1 MAHYIRWFEEMT
13 LDDLSLVGG
22 KNASLGELC
31 RSLRPLGVKIPPG
44 FAITADAYW
53 KLLDVGGLRA
63 RLAELMRGL
72 DPHDTEML
80 ARQAATARE
89 LVEGTEL
96 PAAVWDEVRGAYDRL
111 SQDGASQSVA
121 VRSSATA
128 EDLPGASFAGQHE
141 SYLNVAGHEALR
153 TACRRC
159 FASLFTDRAIS
170 YRAERGF
177 DHMKVAL
184 AVAVQRMVRSDS
196 ASSGVMFTLD
206 TETGFRDLVL
216 IDAAYGLGENI
227 VKGVV
232 DPDEF
237 YVFKPTLATAP
248 RPILRRRLGAK
259 QLRMIYGDAPGDS
272 ATRNVDVPD
281 AERHRFSITDDEV
294 LSLAR
299 TAVAIEAHYSA
310 RAGHPTPMDIE
321 WAKDGPEGELFIVQA
336 RPETVESG
344 RSVEVLER
352 HVLEAEGEVIVTGT
366 SVGQKIGAGAA
377 RVIRDPAHLHAF
389 EAGEVLVAGTTT
401 PDWEPVMKR
410 AAAIVTERGGRTCH
424 AAIVARE
431 LGIPAIVGA
440 SDAIARVEAGTVV
453 TVSCAE
459 GDVGRVYRGALPH
472 RVDRVEIGTLPR
484 PRTKIMMNVA
494 DPDRALSLAA
504 LPNDGVGLARVEFI
518 INNTIRAHP
527 MALLHPERVRDEHV
541 RAELDLL
548 TRAYSDRAEYF
559 VDQLAQGVGT
569 IAAAFYP
576 KPVVVRLSDF
586 KSNEYATLLG
596 GNDFEPRE
604 ENPMIGLRG
613 ASRYTHPSY
622 AEAFAL
628 ECAAMRRVRED
639 MGLTNV
645 ELMIPFCRR
654 VAEGER
660 VLAEMARHGLRRGER
675 GLKVLVMCEI
685 PNNVVCIDAF
695 CQLFDGISIGS
706 NDLTQLT
713 LGVDRDSAL
722 VAFEFD
728 ERDPGVLE
736 MLRQAVTGARRN
748 GRHVAICGQAPSD
761 HPEIAAFLVDLGIDA
776 LSLNPDSV
784 LQTTLAVLE
793 IERKQQPVGVP
804 PGEARAAAS

>member
-1 MAHYIRWFEEMT
+1 MAAYIRWFEEIS
-13 LDDLSLVGG
+13 LDDLALVGG
-22 KNASLGELC
+22 KNASLGELW

-53 KLLDVGGLRA
+53 KVLEAGGLRG
-63 RLAELMRGL
+63 RITELLKGL
-72 DPHDTEML
+72 DLRDTDLL
-80 ARQAATARE
+80 ARRAAAVRE
-89 LVEGTEL
+89 LIEGTPL
-96 PAAVWDEVRGAYDRL
+96 PGVVWDEVRLAYDQL
-111 SQDGASQSVA
+111 MKDGVNRSVA

-128 EDLPGASFAGQHE
+128 EDLPGASFAGQQE
-141 SYLNVAGHEALR
+141 SFLNVSGHEALQL
-153 TACRRC
+153 ACRRC

-170 YRAERGF
+170 YRTERGF

-184 AVAVQRMVRSDS
+184 SIGVQRMVRSDT
-196 ASSGVMFTLD
+196 ACAGVMFTLD
-206 TETGFRDLVL
+206 TETGFRDVVL
-216 IDAAYGLGENI
+216 INAAYGLGENL
-227 VKGVV
+227 VKGAV

-237 YVFKPTLATAP
+237 YVFKPTLASAP

-259 QLRMIYGDAPGDS
+259 QLRMIYTDTPGGT
-272 ATRNVDVPD
+272 ATLNVPVPE
-281 AERHRFSITDDEV
+281 AEQARFSITDAEV

-299 TAVAIEAHYSA
+299 TAAAIEGHYSA
-310 RAGHPTPMDIE
+310 RAGQPTPMDIE

-336 RPETVESG
+336 RPETVEAG
-344 RSVEVLER
+344 RSGEVLER
-352 HVLEAEGEVIVTGT
+352 HRLEGKGEVIVSGT
-366 SVGQKIGAGAA
+366 SVGQKIGSGAA
-377 RVIRDPAHLHAF
+377 RIIRDPAHLASF
-389 EAGEVLVAGTTT
+389 AAGEVLVAETTT

-410 AAAIVTERGGRTCH
+410 SSAIVTERGGRTCH

-440 SDAIARVEAGTVV
+440 TGATTAIEPGAAV
-453 TVSCAE
+453 TVCCAE

-472 RVDRVEIGTLPR
+472 RVERVEIGAMER

-504 LPNDGVGLARVEFI
+504 LPNDGVGLARLEFI

-527 MALLHPERVRDEHV
+527 MALLHPERVLDAGV
-541 RAELDLL
+541 RAELDAL
-548 TRAYSDRAEYF
+548 TRGYPDRGEFF
-559 VDQLAQGVGT
+559 VDKLAQGVGT

-586 KSNEYATLLG
+586 KSNEYASLLG
-596 GNDFEPRE
+596 GRDFEPHE

-628 ECAAMRRVRED
+628 ECRAMRRVREE

-654 VAEGER
+654 VEEGER
-660 VLAEMARHGLRRGER
+660 VLAEMAKHGLRRGEL

-685 PNNVVCIDAF
+685 PNNVVRIDAF
-695 CQLFDGISIGS
+695 CALFDGISIGS

-728 ERDPGVLE
+728 ERDPGVME

-748 GRHVAICGQAPSD
+748 GRHSAICGQAPSD
-761 HPEIAAFLVDLGIDA
+761 HPDVAAFLVGLGIDA

-793 IERKQQPVGVP
+793 IERAQP
-804 PGEARAAAS
+804 A

>member
-1 MAHYIRWFEEMT
+1 MARYIRWFEEIT
-13 LDDLSLVGG
+13 LDDLGLVGG
-22 KNASLGELC
+22 KNASLGEMW

-44 FAITADAYW
+44 FAITGDAYW
-53 KLLDVGGLRA
+53 SLLDVGGLRA
-63 RLAELMRGL
+63 RLTELMKGL
-72 DPHDTEML
+72 DLRDTDLL
-80 ARQAATARE
+80 ARRAGAARE
-89 LVEGTEL
+89 IIENTAL
-96 PAAVWDEVRGAYDRL
+96 PAALWDEIRVAYDQL
-111 SQDGASQSVA
+111 QHNGAPRSVA

-128 EDLPGASFAGQHE
+128 EDLPGASFAGQQE
-141 SYLNVAGHEALR
+141 SFLNVSGHDALR
-153 TACRRC
+153 LACSRC

-170 YRAERGF
+170 YRTERGF

-184 AVAVQRMVRSDS
+184 SIGVQRMVRSDT
-196 ASSGVMFTLD
+196 ACAGVMFTLD
-206 TETGFRDLVL
+206 TETGFRDVVL
-216 IDAAYGLGENI
+216 INAAWGLGENL
-227 VKGVV
+227 VKGSV

-237 YVFKPTLATAP
+237 YVFKPTLASAP
-248 RPILRRRLGAK
+248 RPILRRRLGLK
-259 QLRMIYGDAPGDS
+259 QLRMIYTDAPGGV
-272 ATRNVDVPD
+272 ATVNVPVPEEERGRYTLTD
-281 AERHRFSITDDEV
+281 AEV

-299 TAVAIEAHYSA
+299 TAVAIEGHYSQ
-310 RAGHPTPMDIE
+310 RAGQPTPMDIE
-321 WAKDGPEGELFIVQA
+321 WAKDGPDGELFIVQA
-336 RPETVESG
+336 RPETVEAG
-344 RSVEVLER
+344 RSGEVLER
-352 HVLEAEGEVIVTGT
+352 HLLEAKGEVLVSGT
-366 SVGQKIGAGAA
+366 SVGQKIGSGAA
-377 RVIRDPAHLHAF
+377 RVIRDPTHLASF
-389 EAGEVLVAGTTT
+389 VAGEVLVADTTT

-410 AAAIVTERGGRTCH
+410 SSAIVTERGGRTCH

-440 SDAIARVEAGTVV
+440 TGATSLIEAGAVV
-453 TVSCAE
+453 TVCCAE
-459 GDVGRVYRGALPH
+459 GDVGRVYRGALAH
-472 RVDRVEIGTLPR
+472 RVERVELGTMER

-504 LPNDGVGLARVEFI
+504 LPNDGVGLARIEFI

-527 MALLHPERVRDEHV
+527 MALLHPERVLDAGV
-541 RAELDLL
+541 RAELDAL
-548 TRAYSDRAEYF
+548 TRGYSDRGEFF

-586 KSNEYATLLG
+586 KSNEYASLLG
-596 GNDFEPRE
+596 GRDFEFHE

-628 ECAAMRRVRED
+628 ECRAMRRVRED

-660 VLAEMARHGLRRGER
+660 VLAEMAKHGLRRGER

-685 PNNVVCIDAF
+685 PNNVVRIDAF
-695 CQLFDGISIGS
+695 CALFDGISIGS

-748 GRHVAICGQAPSD
+748 GKHSAICGQAPSD
-761 HPEIAAFLVDLGIDA
+761 HPDVAAFLVELGIDA

-793 IERKQQPVGVP
+793 IERAQG
-804 PGEARAAAS
+804 ARKG

>member
-1 MAHYIRWFEEMT
+1 MARYIRGFEEIT

-22 KNASLGELC
+22 KNASLGEMW
-31 RSLRPLGVKIPPG
+31 RGLRPLGVKIPAG
-44 FAITADAYW
+44 FAVTADAYW
-53 KLLDVGGLRA
+53 ALLGVDGLRA
-63 RLAELMRGL
+63 RLADLMTGADLR
-72 DPHDTEML
+72 DTEIL
-80 ARQAATARE
+80 ARRARAARE
-89 LVEGTEL
+89 LIEATAL
-96 PAAVWDEVRGAYDRL
+96 PPALWDEIRSAYDRL
-111 SQDGASQSVA
+111 VQDGASRSVA

-128 EDLPGASFAGQHE
+128 EDLPGASFAGQQE
-141 SYLNVAGHEALR
+141 SFLNIVGHDALR
-153 TACRRC
+153 TACVRC

-177 DHMKVAL
+177 DHTKVAL
-184 AVAVQRMVRSDS
+184 SIGVQRMVRSDT
-196 ASSGVMFTLD
+196 ACSGVMFTLD
-206 TETGFRDLVL
+206 TETGFRDVVL
-216 IDAAYGLGENI
+216 INASYGLGENI
-227 VKGVV
+227 VKGAV

-259 QLRMIYGDAPGDS
+259 QLRMIYDDTAVGASTVNVPVGDE
-272 ATRNVDVPD
+272 
-281 AERHRFSITDDEV
+281 ERGRFSLTDAEV

-299 TAVAIEAHYSA
+299 TAVAIEAYYSA
-310 RAGHPTPMDIE
+310 RAGHPSPMDIE

-336 RPETVESG
+336 RPETVEAG
-344 RSVEVLER
+344 RSGEVLER
-352 HVLEAEGEVIVTGT
+352 HLLDAKGEVIVSGT
-366 SVGQKIGAGAA
+366 SVGQKIGSGAA
-377 RVIRDPAHLHAF
+377 RVILDPTILGAF
-389 EAGEVLVAGTTT
+389 AAGEVLVAETTT

-410 AAAIVTERGGRTCH
+410 SAAIVTERGGRTCH

-440 SDAIARVEAGTVV
+440 AEATSKIAGGDPV
-453 TVSCAE
+453 TVCCAE
-459 GDVGRVYRGALPH
+459 GDVGRVYAGLLPH
-472 RVDRVEIGTLPR
+472 RVERVEIGALPR
-484 PRTKIMMNVA
+484 PRTQIMMNVA

-504 LPNDGVGLARVEFI
+504 LPNDGVGLARLEFI

-527 MALLHPERVRDEHV
+527 MALVHPERVRDAGV
-541 RAELDLL
+541 RAELDAL
-548 TRAYSDRAEYF
+548 TRAYPDRTEYF

-586 KSNEYATLLG
+586 KSNEYASLLG
-596 GNDFEPRE
+596 GRDFEPDE

-628 ECAAMRRVRED
+628 ECKAMRRVRED
-639 MGLTNV
+639 MGLANV

-654 VAEGER
+654 VEEGER
-660 VLAEMARHGLRRGER
+660 VLAEMAKHGLRRGEL

-685 PNNVVCIDAF
+685 PNNVVRIDAF

-736 MLRQAVTGARRN
+736 MLRQAVTGAKRN

-761 HPEIAAFLVDLGIDA
+761 HPDVAAFLVGLGIDA

-784 LQTTLAVLE
+784 IQTTLAVLE
-793 IERKQQPVGVP
+793 IERKQ
-804 PGEARAAAS
+804 